1 VNKKKSNKFLGK
13 NAKVACNPITKIFK
27 IFGKNVMDI
36 IKKIR
41 TRCKNTI
48 NKKIKR
54 IDKQKISNIETDIE
68 TNISSI
74 KETAKVYKEGKLL
87 VEGVSIK
94 KKILTG
100 MIGLTVLSMLV
111 TCVVMYENSS
121 KIIYSQSKDT
131 MKEVTISSI
140 QTISVMMDKVT
151 NEAFALAN
159 SNEVFAVVSNKENK
173 ANKEKL
179 QSVSKIFKSYKTE
192 NSHVERISLVDNDG
206 KIISDTEDTLIGN
219 VEVDNIYHSTSS
231 SGGKAISNT
240 IKSTTGDKSVI
251 VFTHPVLDKDNYDK
265 CMGYIAIHVYT
276 ESFSTYIGNIQI
288 GDVSSS
294 YAYLIDE
301 TGNIIYHP
309 NKENIGKQ
317 VETPEIKNIVDKVKK
332 GSNVEAGSLE
342 YTNLKGKEV
351 ISAYDTVPTTNWT
364 MIIEAD
370 RSEIRKPVIE
380 MVIKIASLAGIVI
393 VVAAILITI
402 MASTIVN
409 PIITVAALVN
419 KTAKLDLTNDNLL
432 VIKSRDEIGLIY
444 NSIIS
449 MRDAL
454 REVVGDIASATDVL
468 TNNANI
474 VEESTV
480 VLKSKAD
487 ETLFETEN
495 VSSGIEETSATSE
508 EISASSTEMIKSVEN
523 IANEALSGYEITKDI
538 LKRAQGT
545 KASAIGSKEKTY
557 DIYTSVKSELE
568 VAIASSKQ
576 VKQIDNLANSIL
588 NITKQTNLLSLN
600 AAIEAARA
608 GEAGRGFS
616 VVADAVRK
624 LAEESGKTAADIQNV
639 VKLVNKSVEDLAV
652 SSEKMISFF
661 EQQVIEDYGKNIEQ
675 ALLFEKDADQF
686 NSFMNEFSNESKVLH
701 EAIEGIVTAIDQVS
715 VTVTEGAM
723 GVSSISS
730 KTMDI
735 VGKIDGIKNTAV
747 ENKENADNLN
757 DITLKFKL

>member
-1 VNKKKSNKFLGK
+1 MIKRKPNKFFVK
-13 NAKVACNPITKIFK
+13 NVKNTFSSITKIFK

-36 IKKIR
+36 IR
-41 TRCKNTI
+41 
-48 NKKIKR
+48 KIK
-54 IDKQKISNIETDIE
+54 IKNNNPIKKKFKAKGKLEIGNVETNVENNIEK
-68 TNISSI
+68 I
-74 KETAKVYKEGKLL
+74 KETTKAYKQGKLMIK
-87 VEGVSIK
+87 GVSIK
-94 KKILTG
+94 KKILIG
-100 MIGLTVLSMLV
+100 MIGLTVASMLV

-121 KIIYSQSKDT
+121 KIIYNQSKDT
-131 MKEVTISSI
+131 MKEVTTSSI

-151 NEAFALAN
+151 NEAFALAS
-159 SNEVFAVVSNKENK
+159 SNEVFTLASNKDNT
-173 ANKEKL
+173 EKL
-179 QSVSKIFKSYKTE
+179 QSVSKILKSYKSD
-192 NSHVERISLVDNDG
+192 NSHIERISLVGTDG
-206 KIISDTEDTLIGN
+206 KIISDTEDKLIGT
-219 VEVDNIYHSTSS
+219 VEIDNIYHSTSS

-251 VFTHPVLDKDNYDK
+251 VFTYPVLDKDNYNK
-265 CMGYIAIHVYT
+265 CMGYIAIHVYS
-276 ESFSTYIGNIQI
+276 ESFSTYVGNIQI
-288 GDVSSS
+288 GDVKSS

-301 TGNIIYHP
+301 TGNFIYHP
-309 NKENIGKQ
+309 NRENIGKPI
-317 VETPEIKNIVDKVKK
+317 ETPEIKSIVDKVKK
-332 GSNVEAGSLE
+332 GTNVKADSLE
-342 YTNLKGKEV
+342 YTNLEGKEI
-351 ISAYDTVPTTNWT
+351 ISAYDTVPKTNWI
-364 MIIEAD
+364 MVIDAD
-370 RSEIRKPVIE
+370 RVEIRKPVIE

-393 VVAAILITI
+393 VVAAILIAI

-409 PIITVAALVN
+409 PIITVAALVD
-419 KTAKLDLTNDNLL
+419 KTAKLDLTNDNLF

-444 NSIIS
+444 NSIIN
-449 MRDAL
+449 MRDSL

-508 EISASSTEMIKSVEN
+508 EISASSTEMIKNVEN

-538 LKRAQGT
+538 LKRVQGT

-576 VKQIDNLANSIL
+576 VKKIDNLANSIL
-588 NITKQTNLLSLN
+588 KITKQTNLLSLN

-616 VVADAVRK
+616 VVADEVRK
-624 LAEESGKTAADIQNV
+624 LAEESGKTAADIQSV
-639 VKLVNKSVEDLAV
+639 VKLVNKSVEDLAI

-701 EAIEGIVTAIDQVS
+701 EAIEGIVAAIDQVS